1 MALKVTT
8 IEAFSDNYI
17 WLIHDTENPARVVVV
32 DPGDATPVLKTLVEQ
47 NLELIAVLITHH
59 HPDHVGG
66 IETLLAHH
74 EVPVFG
80 PANEHIP
87 CINYPMVHGQRIQIP
102 DTGLNFEVIEVPG
115 HTLGHIAYYG
125 HGAVFCGDTLF
136 SGGCG
141 RLFEGTPAQMT
152 ASMDELAD
160 LPPETSVYC
169 AHEYT
174 LSNLRFALAA
184 DPDNQALRDYQRA
197 CQALRDAGRPT
208 IPSTIGTELAI
219 NPFLRCRETD
229 IKRAA
234 ESRMERPLET
244 TEEVFAA
251 IRQWKDSFA

>member
-1 MALKVTT
+1 MALTVTT

-17 WLIHDTENPARVVVV
+17 WLIHDTENPARVAVV
-32 DPGDATPVLKTLVEQ
+32 DPGDAAPVIRTLDEQ
-47 NLELIAVLITHH
+47 GLELIAVLITHH

-66 IETLLAHH
+66 IEQLLAHH

-80 PANEHIP
+80 PANELIP
-87 CINYPMVHGQRIQIP
+87 RINYPMVHGQRIQIP
-102 DTGLNFEVIEVPG
+102 NSGLNFEVIELPG

-125 HGAVFCGDTLF
+125 HEAVFCGDTLF

-141 RLFEGTPAQMT
+141 RLFEGTAAQMT
-152 ASMDELAD
+152 ASMEELAS
-160 LPPETSVYC
+160 LPPETRVYC

-184 DPDNQALRDYQRA
+184 DPGNQALREYQRA
-197 CQALRDAGRPT
+197 CQALRDAEKPT
-208 IPSTIGTELAI
+208 IPSTMATELAI
-219 NPFLRCRETD
+219 NPFLRCHETD

-234 ESRMERPLET
+234 ESRMNRPLET
-244 TEEVFAA
+244 KQEVFAA

>member
-8 IEAFSDNYI
+8 IHAFSDNYI

-32 DPGDATPVLKTLVEQ
+32 DPGDAAPVLKTLADQE
-47 NLELIAVLITHH
+47 LELIAVLITHH

-66 IETLLAHH
+66 IEQLLAHH

-87 CINYPMVHGQRIQIP
+87 CINFGMVHGQRIQIP
-102 DTGLNFEVIEVPG
+102 ETGLNFEVIEVPG

-125 HGAVFCGDTLF
+125 
-136 SGGCG
+136 G
-141 RLFEGTPAQMT
+141 RLFEGTAAQMT
-152 ASMDELAD
+152 ASMDELAE
-160 LPPETSVYC
+160 LPPETAVYC

-197 CQALRDAGRPT
+197 CQALRDAGQPT

-219 NPFLRCRETD
+219 NPFLRCAETD

-234 ESRMERPLET
+234 ESRMERPPKT
-244 TEEVFAA
+244 KEEVFAA
-251 IRQWKDSFA
+251 IRLWKDSFA